1 MAPWVNDCGKEYN
14 SLNLLLL
21 LMQTFSLNLLLMVQS
36 FWDLVRSVA
45 DLQWLY

>member
-21 LMQTFSLNLLLMVQS
+21 MQTFSLSLLLMVQS
-36 FWDLVRSVA
+36 FWDLVRSAA